1 MSSTIYNAFITQCEA
16 EGHMAY
22 QRQGSKLKNLIRV
35 VNGVSGESVKFQ
47 KVGTGEATTKARHA
61 EVVAMNISHTN
72 VTATLSDYYASDYV
86 DKLDELKTNIDERSV
101 IATTAAYALGRKT
114 DSIITDAPVDNEGK
128 GEAFS
133 PTDLIATSLASCILT
148 IMGIVAKREN
158 LDLKGTKAEVDK
170 IMLASPRRINEI
182 RIKIFLNK
190 NFEED
195 VRKKLEKA
203 ALSCPVR
210 GSLNKDINETIKF
223 IYPL

>member
-1 MSSTIYNAFITQCEA
+1 MMS
-16 EGHMAY
+16 
-22 QRQGSKLKNLIRV
+22 K
-35 VNGVSGESVKFQ
+35 VSYLGDLR
-47 KVGTGEATTKARHA
+47 TKAVH
-61 EVVAMNISHTN
+61 VKSG
-72 VTATLSDYYASDYV
+72 D
-86 DKLDELKTNIDERSV
+86 SV
-101 IATTAAYALGRKT
+101 
-114 DSIITDAPVDNEGK
+114 ITDAPVDNEGK

-133 PTDLIATSLASCILT
+133 PTDLVATSLASCILT

-158 LDLKGTKAEVDK
+158 IDLKGTKAEVDK

-190 NFEED
+190 NFEKD

-203 ALSCPVR
+203 AQSCPVK